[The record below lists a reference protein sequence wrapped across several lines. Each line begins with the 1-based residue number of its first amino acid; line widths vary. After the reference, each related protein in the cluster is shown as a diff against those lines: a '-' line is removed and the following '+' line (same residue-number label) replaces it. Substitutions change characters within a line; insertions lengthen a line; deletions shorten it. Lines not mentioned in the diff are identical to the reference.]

1 MSVYPFY
8 VEVDSSTRKST
19 VGVGCKSKQGE
30 MTVEVYQRNEGSI
43 TNPYTIRQY
52 TLTNEENGTIRCVT
66 SVSFQG
72 KEIHSHFTDY

>member
-1 MSVYPFY
+1 MAVYPFY
-8 VEVDSSTRKST
+8 AEVNSSTRKDT
-19 VGVGCKSKQGE
+19 VGVGCRRKQGE
-30 MTVEVYQRNEGSI
+30 MNIEIYQRDKGEI

-52 TLTNEENGTIRCVT
+52 TMTREDGTIRCIT

>member
-1 MSVYPFY
+1 MAVYPFY
-8 VEVDSSTRKST
+8 AEVNSSTRKDI
-19 VGVGCKSKQGE
+19 VGVGCRSKQGE
-30 MTVEVYQRNEGSI
+30 MTTEIYQRDNGSI

-52 TLTNEENGTIRCVT
+52 TMTKEDGTIRCIT

>member
-1 MSVYPFY
+1 MTVYPFY
-8 VEVDSSTRKST
+8 VSVDSSTRRST
-19 VGVGCKSKQGE
+19 AGVGCRSKQGQ
-30 MTVEVYQRNEGSI
+30 MTTEVYQRDKGGI

-52 TLTNEENGTIRCVT
+52 TVTKEDGTIRCIT

>member
-1 MSVYPFY
+1 MAVYPFY
-8 VEVDSSTRKST
+8 VSVDSSTRRDT
-19 VGVGCKSKQGE
+19 TGVGCRSKQGE
-30 MTVEVYQRNEGSI
+30 MTTEVFQRDNGSI

-52 TLTNEENGTIRCVT
+52 TMTKEDGTIRCIT

>member
-8 VEVDSSTRKST
+8 VEVDSSTRKDT
-19 VGVGCKSKQGE
+19 VGVGCRRKQGE
-30 MTVEVYQRNEGSI
+30 MTTKVYQRDAGSI
-43 TNPYTIRQY
+43 TKPYTIQQY
-52 TLTNEENGTIRCVT
+52 TVTKEDGTIRCIT